1 MTTSP
6 LPTDLMAGLMTVAR
20 SHSLGDIPRRSAART
35 PDKPAVIHRD
45 TRLTFREFDDAV
57 DRVAAALHAAGLR
70 QGQTLGI
77 LSHNCWQFPV
87 VVFAAARIGVVSVP
101 INFMLTAPEIAYIL
115 DDCEAA
121 GLIVEDS
128 LVPTADAAIAASA
141 APVTV
146 RRSIPL
152 GPAGSDTRWPSIDDW
167 LSEPA
172 GALPDVRIADD
183 DVIRIMYTSG
193 TESRPKGAMHTS
205 RTLMWQ
211 YMSCVVSGGMTDD
224 DIEVHSLPFYHCAQL
239 DNFLIT
245 DIMLGATS
253 IILDRPEATTLLRT
267 VARERATKLFC
278 PPTVWIS
285 LLRSPDFD
293 PVALSSLRK
302 GYYGASALPVEVL
315 RELSASLPDLRLR
328 NFYGQ
333 TEMGS
338 LATVLAPDD
347 QATRGGSAGRPALN
361 VETRIVDSDGAVVPT
376 GSVGEIVH
384 RSPQVTV
391 GYLNLPEKTTES
403 FRGGW
408 FHSGDLGYFDD
419 DGYLWVV
426 DRQKDMIKTGGEN
439 VSSREVEEVLFS
451 HPAVHEA
458 AVIGVPHPHWVEAV
472 AAVVIPAAG
481 RTVESSEI
489 IQYCRDRLAPYKIP
503 KFVIAAE
510 SLPKNPSGK
519 ILKRDLRD
527 RYADVVDG

>member
-1 MTTSP
+1 MTTTPP
-6 LPTDLMAGLMTVAR
+6 LGNDLIGPAR

-87 VVFAAARIGVVSVP
+87 VIFAAARIGVISVP
-101 INFMLTAPEIAYIL
+101 INFMLTAAEIAYIL
-115 DDCEAA
+115 DDCGAS
-121 GLIVEDS
+121 GLIVEDA
-128 LVPTADAAIAASA
+128 LVPTADEAIAAST
-141 APVTV
+141 APMTV

-152 GPAGSDTRWPSIDDW
+152 GPDSSGSRWPSVDDW
-167 LSEPA
+167 VREPA
-172 GALPDVRIADD
+172 GPLPAVRVADD

-211 YMSCVVSGGMTDD
+211 YMSCVVAGGMSDD
-224 DIEVHSLPFYHCAQL
+224 DIEVHSLPLYHCAQL

-253 IILDRPEATTLLRT
+253 IILDRPDAATLLRT
-267 VARERATKLFC
+267 VAQEGATKLLC

-285 LLRSPDFD
+285 LLSSPDFD
-293 PVALSSLRK
+293 PDALSSLRK
-302 GYYGASALPVEVL
+302 GYYAASALPVEVL
-315 RELSASLPDLRLR
+315 GELTAALPGLRLR

-361 VETRIVDSDGAVVPT
+361 VETRIVDSDGRTVPAGT
-376 GSVGEIVH
+376 VGEIVH

-391 GYLNLPEKTTES
+391 GYLNLPEKTAES

-408 FHSGDLGYFDD
+408 FHSGDLGYFDG

-426 DRQKDMIKTGGEN
+426 DRQKDMRKTGGEN
-439 VSSREVEEVLFS
+439 VSSREVEEVLFE
-451 HPAVHEA
+451 HPAVQEA
-458 AVIGVPHPHWVEAV
+458 AVIGVPHPYWVEAV
-472 AAVVIPAAG
+472 AAVVVPAPG
-481 RTVESSEI
+481 YTIDTGSI
-489 IQYCRDRLAPYKIP
+489 TQHCRDRLAPYKIP
-503 KFVIAAE
+503 KIVIASE

-527 RYADVVDG
+527 HYADIASGEG